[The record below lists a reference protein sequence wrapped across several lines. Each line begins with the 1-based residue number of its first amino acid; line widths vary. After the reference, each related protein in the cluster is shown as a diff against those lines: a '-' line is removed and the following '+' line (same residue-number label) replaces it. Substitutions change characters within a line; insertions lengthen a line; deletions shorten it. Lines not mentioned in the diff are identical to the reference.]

1 MGLDYDIKLSPFGFS
16 IDGTYSFC
24 CDCVYTSFNIVG
36 IVSLVSNIIDLRR
49 KYKLYN
55 SHIF

>member
-24 CDCVYTSFNIVG
+24 CDCVYTSFNIVSM
-36 IVSLVSNIIDLRR
+36 VSSIIDLRR
-49 KYKLYN
+49 KYKLYIT
-55 SHIF
+55 HIF